1 MRGSISDILHV
12 SIDCYSLCRLV
23 LFSPSIVE
31 SVASM
36 NMNKIV
42 KMFERGSV
50 CVVGMKGTGKDML
63 TGNVI
68 ARRKKPYACNINYNA
83 QKSRFEPLDFTTLTL
98 SGNTP
103 FDLVDGKI
111 KPYRYPYED
120 GTDIYISDV
129 GIYFPSQYCNELNKR
144 YSGIALFEAVSR
156 HLGDAR
162 VHLNCQNYGRI
173 YDKMREMSDT
183 YILCEWC
190 KYFKGWVIQS
200 VIVYD
205 KSESCA
211 NRIKPCRVSTPL
223 LGESRKQVQMYKDNF
238 YNQHGNVRRLL
249 LFYRNK
255 TRYDTRY
262 FKGVFENGTFH

>member
-1 MRGSISDILHV
+1 
-12 SIDCYSLCRLV
+12 
-23 LFSPSIVE
+23 
-31 SVASM
+31 M